1 MVHAGEVNNSPILQA
16 SSNVV
21 LQLLASLQVTML
33 IKRLIEFNYLVIEK
47 LANDTIV
54 VIEPA
59 DLEDELVR
67 GCFNDYAKNV
77 QQESDSKAE
86 AAQISRKTILLRL
99 VHTAMF
105 RYFDDL
111 SNQIENK
118 DTAGPTSAKN
128 LEEARKIAAWRL
140 VYELKLI

>member
-1 MVHAGEVNNSPILQA
+1 
-16 SSNVV
+16 
-21 LQLLASLQVTML
+21 ML

-77 QQESDSKAE
+77 Q
-86 AAQISRKTILLRL
+86 
-99 VHTAMF
+99 
-105 RYFDDL
+105 
-111 SNQIENK
+111 
-118 DTAGPTSAKN
+118 
-128 LEEARKIAAWRL
+128 
-140 VYELKLI
+140 